1 MSKKISIV
9 MICYN
14 QENYIVDALDG
25 IRNQTKKPHQVIIA
39 DDASKDGTQ
48 AVIKNY
54 VKEHGLSNWILLLS
68 EKNLGITGN
77 LQNGLNECNGEI
89 VIIMAGDDISLP
101 ERCAI
106 TDELFSRNPK
116 VNVVANSGYIINST
130 GEITGEKNE
139 EDGLN
144 NNDVIKVIRFGFPG
158 IHPVGQAFRSVI
170 FSKYGP
176 LPLDVPNEDDQISFR
191 GIVDGGIL
199 TSSLKTYKYRVHEL
213 SASSWIRNKQSNDE
227 FYRRFTQDMVVRERH
242 MRHWITCIQTS
253 PAADKDHLISLLKSK
268 ITLYEILSGKLS
280 FNIFKRISFLLKN
293 QEAICTRE
301 QVYLVFGKSG
311 VLGWRKARHV
321 FGKV

>member
-9 MICYN
+9 LICYN
-14 QENYIVDALDG
+14 QESYIVEALDG
-25 IRNQTKKPHQVIIA
+25 IRNQTKTPHQVIIA
-39 DDASKDGTQ
+39 DDASKDATQ

-54 VKEHGLSNWILLLS
+54 VEKHGLNDWILLLS
-68 EKNLGITGN
+68 EKNRGITGN
-77 LQNGLNECNGEI
+77 LQKGLDACNGD
-89 VIIMAGDDISLP
+89 IIIAMAGDDISLP
-101 ERCAI
+101 ERCAV
-106 TDELFSRNPK
+106 TEELFSRHPQ

-130 GEITGEKNE
+130 GDITGEKNE
-139 EDGLN
+139 EDALN
-144 NNDVIKVIRFGFPG
+144 NDAAKVIRFGFPG
-158 IHPVGQAFRSVI
+158 IHPVGQAFRSII

-199 TSSLKTYKYRVHEL
+199 TSPIKTYKYRVHES

-227 FYRRFTQDMVVRERH
+227 FYQRFMQDMVVRERH
-242 MRHWITCIQTS
+242 MKHWITCIQSS
-253 PAADKDHLISLLKSK
+253 PVAGKDHLISLLKSK

-280 FNIFKRISFLLKN
+280 FNFFKRISFLLKN
-293 QEAICTRE
+293 RAAICTRE

-311 VLGWRKARHV
+311 VIGWRKARHV